1 MACLWGKS
9 GIQANYKKEWSFLFV
24 MTLAPKNL
32 RSGTT
37 CSNDLR
43 SDPMKSLPS
52 LTSLRAFS
60 VVGNCLSVTGAA
72 QQLGVTQSA
81 VSRQIKALEDTLD
94 LKLFDRVGNSIS
106 LTDEGR
112 ALHQRVYET
121 FGLLEDA
128 VGEAAGSL
136 KRQKINLLAPPT
148 LASRW
153 LTRRLSSYPQR
164 FPGVEL
170 AVHTEPRADIRMDC
184 IVHFGAHPTAGSDHV
199 QLLVEQH
206 IAVCS
211 PALFEDREA
220 MHASCLLHVFDKGVR
235 FPLWEDW
242 LALEPDNPDLP
253 SGTSMEFATLE
264 LAIQAA
270 KNSVGVA
277 VVDQNMIEYELSAGS
292 LVQISPTT
300 VVGPN
305 GYWLEISEE
314 QQAKGRSVQFF
325 RWLRG
330 VAGLAVTAV

>member
-1 MACLWGKS
+1 MALFHS
-9 GIQANYKKEWSFLFV
+9 GLRI
-24 MTLAPKNL
+24 APMNN
-32 RSGTT
+32 S
-37 CSNDLR
+37 
-43 SDPMKSLPS
+43 PS

-72 QQLGVTQSA
+72 KHLGVTQSA
-81 VSRQIKALEDTLD
+81 VSRQIRALEDALD

-106 LTDEGR
+106 LTEEGR
-112 ALHQRVYET
+112 VFHQRIFET
-121 FGLLEDA
+121 FGLLENA
-128 VGEAAGSL
+128 VGEATGSL
-136 KRQKINLLAPPT
+136 QRHKINLLAPPT

-153 LTRRLSSYPQR
+153 LTRRLPSYPQR

-170 AVHTEPRADIRMDC
+170 AVHTEPWPDIRMDC
-184 IVHFGAHPTAGSDHV
+184 VVQFGAHPTAGSEHV

-211 PALFEDREA
+211 PALFEDRKA
-220 MHASCLLHVFDKGVR
+220 MRASCLLHVFDKGVR

-242 LALEPDNPDLP
+242 LALEPDNPDIP

-277 VVDQNMIEYELSAGS
+277 VVDRNMIEYELNAGS

-314 QQAKGRSVQFF
+314 QQAKTRSVQFF

-330 VAGLAVTAV
+330 VAGLTAGAF

>member
-1 MACLWGKS
+1 MNNS
-9 GIQANYKKEWSFLFV
+9 
-24 MTLAPKNL
+24 
-32 RSGTT
+32 
-37 CSNDLR
+37 
-43 SDPMKSLPS
+43 PS

-72 QQLGVTQSA
+72 RQLGVTQSA
-81 VSRQIKALEDTLD
+81 VSRQIRALEDALD

-106 LTDEGR
+106 LTEEGR
-112 ALHQRVYET
+112 VFHQRIFET
-121 FGLLEDA
+121 FGLLENA
-128 VGEAAGSL
+128 VGEATGSL
-136 KRQKINLLAPPT
+136 QRHKINVLAPPT

-170 AVHTEPRADIRMDC
+170 AVHTEAWPDIRMDC
-184 IVHFGAHPTAGSDHV
+184 VVHFGAHPTAGSEHV

-220 MHASCLLHVFDKGVR
+220 MRASCQLHVFDKGVR

-242 LALEPDNPDLP
+242 LALEPDNPDIP

-277 VVDQNMIEYELSAGS
+277 MVDRNMIEYELQAGS

-314 QQAKGRSVQFF
+314 QQAKTRSVQFF

-330 VAGLAVTAV
+330 VAGLTAGAL

>member
-1 MACLWGKS
+1 MALSHS
-9 GIQANYKKEWSFLFV
+9 GLNI
-24 MTLAPKNL
+24 APMNN
-32 RSGTT
+32 S
-37 CSNDLR
+37 
-43 SDPMKSLPS
+43 PS

-72 QQLGVTQSA
+72 KQLGVTQSA
-81 VSRQIKALEDTLD
+81 VSRQIRALEDALD

-106 LTDEGR
+106 LTEEGR
-112 ALHQRVYET
+112 VFHQRIFET
-121 FGLLEDA
+121 FGLLENA
-128 VGEAAGSL
+128 VGEATGAL
-136 KRQKINLLAPPT
+136 QRHKINLLAPPT

-170 AVHTEPRADIRMDC
+170 AVHTEAWPDIRMDC
-184 IVHFGAHPTAGSDHV
+184 VVHFGAHPTAGSEHV

-211 PALFEDREA
+211 RALFEDREA
-220 MHASCLLHVFDKGVR
+220 MRASCLLHVFDKGVR

-242 LALEPDNPDLP
+242 LELEPDNPDLP
-253 SGTSMEFATLE
+253 CGTSMEFATLE

-277 VVDQNMIEYELSAGS
+277 VVDRNMIEYELNAGS

-314 QQAKGRSVQFF
+314 QQAKTRSVQFF

-330 VAGLAVTAV
+330 VAGLTASN